1 MTIKQ
6 AYDYSLIELNK
17 VKAPTMLVEDFVYL
31 FNKAIQQYINL
42 AYSKAE
48 YNQQASDDLSFLQTT
63 DRLKFSGEPRREY
76 QDTIWTVDLPKDY
89 IHMLNCMA
97 TFTNSNDS
105 KKVRCNNSS
114 TKSTVTSLCRRLTAD
129 TYPMVLTNHYMKPNH
144 KRPYWYIINTNDNS
158 NKNGFYYDGNVLTV
172 TNKDKDDTI
181 LNKNYSYEG
190 VLVEK
195 DQYSYIQLKPG
206 GDRTSHQSPVKLE
219 IHSGNDSKW
228 VLDEVYITYLK
239 SPMYVSMTEDDI
251 WMEEDRT
258 QNLEFPDY
266 ICYEIINLFV
276 WLVMENQS
284 DPRMQ
289 TNPIMNRTIP
299 NPNTSS

>member
-97 TFTNSNDS
+97 TFSGISSNS
-105 KKVRCNNSS
+105 KRCNGEGNR
-114 TKSTVTSLCRRLTAD
+114 KSITSLCRRLTAD
-129 TYPMVLTNHYMKPNH
+129 TYPMVLTNHYMKPKH
-144 KRPYWYIINTNDNS
+144 DRPYWYIINTND
-158 NKNGFYYDGNVLTV
+158 KGGVIGDITT
-172 TNKDKDDTI
+172 TNYDKDNTI
-181 LNKNYSYEG
+181 LNSDYGYDG
-190 VLVEK
+190 VKMDNNE
-195 DQYSYIQLKPG
+195 YSYIQLKKA

-219 IHSGNDSKW
+219 IHSGSDDRWK
-228 VLDEVYITYLK
+228 LDEVYITYIK

-251 WMEEDRT
+251 WMEEDKT

-266 ICYEIINLFV
+266 VCYEIINLFV